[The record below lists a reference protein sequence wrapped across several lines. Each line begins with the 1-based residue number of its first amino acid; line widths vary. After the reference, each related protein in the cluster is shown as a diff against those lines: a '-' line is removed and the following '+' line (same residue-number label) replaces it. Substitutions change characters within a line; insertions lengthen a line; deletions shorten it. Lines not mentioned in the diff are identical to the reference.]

1 MIWALIIL
9 SIILFLLFT
18 IIFSNL
24 KIVIDYYHGNDNDD
38 LKINIIGLWGL
49 FRYKLTVPVIEMSK
63 DSPELIIKKKTE
75 KGMAEKDTATDT
87 DTKGY
92 TAEDMIKGIKDIKTL
107 IEHVSGLY
115 KVVRNFLKKVSVDYL
130 EWRSKLGTGDAAYTG
145 MAAGALWT
153 AKGSLVGFISSFM
166 RLKKMPVLTVTPD
179 FQAAVSE
186 TSIKC
191 MFRFR
196 IGNAIFAVIKLYKL
210 WKGGKAYFRT
220 KPLSIFSKEK
230 TKTV

>member
-1 MIWALIIL
+1 
-9 SIILFLLFT
+9 
-18 IIFSNL
+18 
-24 KIVIDYYHGNDNDD
+24 
-38 LKINIIGLWGL
+38 
-49 FRYKLTVPVIEMSK
+49 
-63 DSPELIIKKKTE
+63 
-75 KGMAEKDTATDT
+75 
-87 DTKGY
+87 
-92 TAEDMIKGIKDIKTL
+92 
-107 IEHVSGLY
+107 
-115 KVVRNFLKKVSVDYL
+115 
-130 EWRSKLGTGDAAYTG
+130 

-179 FQAAVSE
+179 FQAAVAE

>member
-75 KGMAEKDTATDT
+75 KGMAEKDTAT

-179 FQAAVSE
+179 FQAAVAE

-196 IGNAIFAVIKLYKL
+196 IGNAIFAVINLYKL